1 MKRIKRLILFFSV
14 FSVAF
19 TSVVGL
25 SNWLIKN
32 DKVQQYEQKSDS
44 EKERVAYIKNGSSSV
59 YYTSIEKAI
68 EIANNNAGAKP
79 VVYIIPGVHYKMNN
93 ETNRKKTITINSGV
107 TLSLPFE
114 SESEFAVWKMK
125 NGVFSTDSDAVDAAT
140 TVEALLKPETY
151 RTTQITIGKNIQ
163 IINRGIINVGG
174 ITGSAG
180 GSQVPAGQTC
190 DKFCEIVLEGMNDS
204 INYQLLNY
212 GTIKN
217 HGRIIGTN
225 RSVLGIENFSNSK
238 LISNFVVRENKGG
251 GALVG
256 LGGGLVDGLINNLK
270 FEVSPF
276 NRIYMPN
283 IMVKMKTNGGANI
296 TGNANMFGNNANN
309 QCDVSVVSS
318 STSSMICIQNA
329 SYMISETYI
338 DSLKNTSGNIIV
350 NQYEKM
356 KLDFFGDFSMQY
368 MSMKL
373 TVPNFGTREVKT
385 DTVLFP
391 ISYYEEITL
400 YSLGDK
406 VANVSSSQ
414 NLKILP
420 GGSLIVNENVSFSID
435 KLAIYDSFTD
445 NIGREAHIYPKNLV
459 GGNFEVGG
467 SFVGKKEVGG
477 LIKCL
482 SNRASLKISSNSI
495 ISKEVRGTPGTSV
508 SDSDYDQI
516 SLTANGNISYNAI
529 DFIKENINSGV
540 AYVGVNKSD
549 DGFWV
554 QLALS
559 IKDGNN
565 GVSTKLHSGNK
576 VIISIKDLLPDES
589 FFDLDSIKWSIS
601 KSSSNLIIKPDDQT
615 YSYENGTL
623 KPFIFSVKN
632 VPVRGTTWKYTIS
645 ISINDKNGQPVSCN
659 SYIVSVSK

>member
-1 MKRIKRLILFFSV
+1 MKKIKRLILFFSA
-14 FSVAF
+14 FSLAF
-19 TSVVGL
+19 TSVVGI

-68 EIANNNAGAKP
+68 EIANNNAGVKP
-79 VVYIIPGVHYKMNN
+79 VVYVIPGVHYKMNN

-114 SESEFAVWKMK
+114 GESEFSVWKVK
-125 NGVFSTDSDAVDAAT
+125 NGAFSTDSDAVDAAT

-151 RTTQITIGKNIQ
+151 RTTQITIGRNIQ
-163 IINRGIINVGG
+163 IINKGIINIGG

-190 DKFCEIVLEGMNDS
+190 DKFCEVVLEGMNDS
-204 INYQLLNY
+204 VNYQLLNY

-217 HGRIIGTN
+217 HGKIIGSN
-225 RSVLGIENFSNSK
+225 RTVLGIENFSNSK
-238 LISNFVVRENKGG
+238 LITNFVVRENKGG

-256 LGGGLVDGLINNLK
+256 LGGGLIDGALNKLK

-283 IMVKMKTNGGANI
+283 TMVKMKTNGGANI

-338 DSLKNTSGNIIV
+338 DSLKNTSGDIIV

-400 YSLGDK
+400 NSLGDN

-445 NIGREAHIYPKNLV
+445 NIGWQAHIYPKNLV

-467 SFVGKKEVGG
+467 SFAGKKEVGG
-477 LIKCL
+477 LISCL
-482 SNRASLKISSNSI
+482 SNNASLQIASNSI
-495 ISKEVRGTPGTSV
+495 TSKEVKGTPGTSV
-508 SDSDYDQI
+508 SDNDYDKI
-516 SLTANGNISYNAI
+516 SLIANGFISYN
-529 DFIKENINSGV
+529 DYSMKKQNILGSV
-540 AYVGVNKSD
+540 SYK
-549 DGFWV
+549 
-554 QLALS
+554 
-559 IKDGNN
+559 GNAN
-565 GVSTKLHSGNK
+565 NEKYWSATITPS
-576 VIISIKDLLPDES
+576 ISISDTNNATSVSLNKGESVTIKINELIPDES
-589 FFDLDSIKWSIS
+589 LFDIS
-601 KSSSNLIIKPDDQT
+601 TFTWKITKKGTLPSDQT
-615 YSYENGTL
+615 YSKTDGSLNNFVFT
-623 KPFIFSVKN
+623 VKKM
-632 VPVRGTTWKYTIS
+632 PTWLITWTYDIS
-645 ISINDKNGQPVSCN
+645 ISGKDIGGNSISCN
-659 SYIVSVSK
+659 TYTITLKG